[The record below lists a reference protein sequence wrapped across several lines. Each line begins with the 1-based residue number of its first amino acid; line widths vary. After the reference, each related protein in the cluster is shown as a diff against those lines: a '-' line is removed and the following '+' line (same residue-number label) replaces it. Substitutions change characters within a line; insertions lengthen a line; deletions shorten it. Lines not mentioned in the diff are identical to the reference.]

1 MQSLVLLS
9 ALYRSRQNFAV
20 SHRTVTFPRVSRRER
35 HFANVGEVIIYPDL
49 VVARTD
55 EMNSRIGK
63 FSQGLV
69 KFPYLKEKH
78 IN

>member
-1 MQSLVLLS
+1 M
-9 ALYRSRQNFAV
+9 
-20 SHRTVTFPRVSRRER
+20 TVPRVSRRER
-35 HFANVGEVIIYPDL
+35 HFANVGDVIIYPDL

-69 KFPYLKEKH
+69 KCPYLKEKH